1 MSGETPHIIIR
12 PPSRWA
18 PLNLRE
24 VWEFRDLLTRF
35 TIRDLK
41 LRYKQTALGVI
52 WVVLQPLLAAG
63 ILSFVFGAVANL
75 PSDGVPYFVFAYVGM
90 MCWTLFSNTLTRISM
105 SLVGNAALVSKIFF
119 PRLVLPFSTV
129 GSTMVDFSVSLAM
142 GVVVVLV
149 GGVTPGWA
157 LVTLPLWIAL
167 ALLLA
172 AGIGLVAAALMVQ
185 YRDVGQILPVAI
197 QLLLYATPIAY
208 ALSAVPERAQ
218 RLVQLNPLTGI
229 VDGFRWAAID
239 TTAPSLPSA
248 IWSAIASVVMFLV
261 GALIFTR
268 KERRFADVI

>member
-1 MSGETPHIIIR
+1 MNADTPHIVIK
-12 PPSRWA
+12 PPSRWT
-18 PLNLRE
+18 PLNHRD
-24 VWEFRDLLTRF
+24 VWAFRDLLTRL

-63 ILSFVFGAVANL
+63 ILSFVFGTVADL

-90 MCWTLFSNTLTRISM
+90 MCWTLFSQSLTKISS

-129 GSTMVDFSVSLAM
+129 GSTLVDFCVSFAM
-142 GVVVVLV
+142 SVVVVAV

-157 LVTLPLWIAL
+157 LFTLPLWIVL

-172 AGIGLVAAALMVQ
+172 TGAGLVAAALMVE
-185 YRDVGQILPVAI
+185 YRDVGQILPVAT

-208 ALSAVPERAQ
+208 ALSAVPESAQ
-218 RLVQLNPLTGI
+218 RLVELNPLTGI
-229 VDGFRWAAID
+229 ITGFRWAAID
-239 TTAPSLPSA
+239 TTPPSVGSA
-248 IWSAIASVVMFLV
+248 VWSAAASVAMFVV
-261 GALIFTR
+261 GAYVFAR
-268 KERRFADVI
+268 KERKFADVI